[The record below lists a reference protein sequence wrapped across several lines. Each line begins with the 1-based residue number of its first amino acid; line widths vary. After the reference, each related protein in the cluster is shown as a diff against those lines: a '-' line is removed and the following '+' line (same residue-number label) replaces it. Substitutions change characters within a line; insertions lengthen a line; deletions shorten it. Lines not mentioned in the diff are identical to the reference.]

1 MSPRI
6 EPANAPYPPSV
17 ARTLAQLKTPGDQP
31 LSLFRT
37 LARDERLFARF
48 TGGGLL
54 DPGHLSLREREIVI
68 HRVCALNG
76 CGYEWGVHAAI
87 FAAHVGLDAERLA
100 ATTASG
106 IDPCWSPREALLIDF
121 CDAVNARADI
131 DDALWTRLA
140 EAFSEEARIELM
152 MLAGFYRT
160 VSLLANGLRLEPE
173 HFAAPFPGAP
183 SPARD
188 TLSRTRH
195 G

>member
-6 EPANAPYPPSV
+6 APAQPPYPPAV
-17 ARTLAQLKTPGDQP
+17 ARTLEQLKTPGDQP

-37 LARDERLFARF
+37 LARDARLFARF

-68 HRVCALNG
+68 HRTCALNG

-87 FAAHVGLDAERLA
+87 FAEAAGLDAEQLT
-100 ATTASG
+100 ATTAPG
-106 IDPCWSPREALLIDF
+106 MAACWGPREALLIAF
-121 CDAVNARADI
+121 CDAVHTSADL
-131 DDALWTRLA
+131 DDALWARLT

-160 VSLLANGLRLEPE
+160 VSLLANGLRLAPEP
-173 HFAAPFPGAP
+173 FAAPFPA
-183 SPARD
+183 
-188 TLSRTRH
+188 
-195 G
+195 

>member
-6 EPANAPYPPSV
+6 APAVAPYPPTV
-17 ARTLAQLKTPGDQP
+17 ARTLERLKTPGEQP

-37 LARDERLFARF
+37 LARDERLFGRF

-54 DPGHLSLREREIVI
+54 DPGHLTLREREIVI

-87 FAAHVGLDAERLA
+87 FAGPAGLDAEQLA
-100 ATTASG
+100 ATAAPG
-106 IDPCWSPREALLIDF
+106 VAACWGPREALLIAF
-121 CDAVNARADI
+121 CDAVDARADI
-131 DDALWTRLA
+131 DDELWARLTQ
-140 EAFSEEARIELM
+140 AFSEDAVIELM

-173 HFAAPFPGAP
+173 DFATPAPFA
-183 SPARD
+183 
-188 TLSRTRH
+188 
-195 G
+195 

>member
-6 EPANAPYPPSV
+6 APVIAPYPPAV
-17 ARTLAQLKTPGDQP
+17 ARTLEGLKTPGDQP

-54 DPGHLSLREREIVI
+54 DPGHLTLREREIVI
-68 HRVCALNG
+68 HRICALNA
-76 CGYEWGVHAAI
+76 CGYEWGVHAAL
-87 FAAHVGLDAERLA
+87 FAQAAGLDAEQLA
-100 ATTASG
+100 ATAAPG
-106 IDPCWSPREALLIDF
+106 IAACWAPREALLIAF

-131 DDALWTRLA
+131 DEPLWARLS

-160 VSLLANGLRLEPE
+160 VSLLANGLRLVPE
-173 HFAAPFPGAP
+173 AFAAAFPV
-183 SPARD
+183 
-188 TLSRTRH
+188 
-195 G
+195 

>member
-6 EPANAPYPPSV
+6 PHANAPYPASV
-17 ARTLAQLKTPGDQP
+17 AFALERLKTPGDEP
-31 LSLFRT
+31 LALFRT

-48 TGGGLL
+48 TGAGLL
-54 DPGHLSLREREIVI
+54 DKGHLTLREREIVI
-68 HRVCALNG
+68 HRVCALNR

-87 FAAHVGLDAERLA
+87 FAAAAGLDAQQLM
-100 ATTASG
+100 ATVEPGVA
-106 IDPCWSPREALLIDF
+106 PCWEPREALLIGF

-131 DDALWTRLA
+131 DDSLWARLS
-140 EAFSEEARIELM
+140 EAFSEEARIELV

-173 HFAAPFPGAP
+173 PFATPFPTASGP
-183 SPARD
+183 Y
-188 TLSRTRH
+188 

>member
-6 EPANAPYPPSV
+6 EPAKTPYPPSV
-17 ARTLAQLKTPGDQP
+17 ARTLEHLKTPGDQP

-48 TGGGLL
+48 TGAGLL
-54 DPGHLSLREREIVI
+54 DPGHMTLREREIVI
-68 HRVCALNG
+68 HRICALNG

-87 FAAHVGLDAERLA
+87 FASAAGLDAEQLA
-100 ATTASG
+100 ATAAPG
-106 IDPCWSPREALLIDF
+106 IADCWGPREALLIGF

-131 DDALWTRLA
+131 DDALWARLA
-140 EAFSEEARIELM
+140 EAFSEEAWIELM

-173 HFAAPFPGAP
+173 PFAAPFPP
-183 SPARD
+183 
-188 TLSRTRH
+188 
-195 G
+195 

>member
-6 EPANAPYPPSV
+6 EPAQSPYPS
-17 ARTLAQLKTPGDQP
+17 AIAATLDRLKTPGDQP

-54 DPGHLSLREREIVI
+54 DPGHLPLREREIVI
-68 HRVCALNG
+68 QRTCALNR

-87 FAAHVGLDAERLA
+87 FAGAAGLNAEQLA
-100 ATTASG
+100 ATLATETAT
-106 IDPCWSPREALLIDF
+106 CWSPREGLLIAF
-121 CDAVNARADI
+121 CDAVHARADV

-140 EAFSEEARIELM
+140 EAFSQEALIEMM

-173 HFAAPFPGAP
+173 AFAAPFPPG
-183 SPARD
+183 
-188 TLSRTRH
+188 
-195 G
+195 

>member
-6 EPANAPYPPSV
+6 EPAQAPYPPSV
-17 ARTLAQLKTPGDQP
+17 ASTLERLKTPGDQP

-54 DPGHLSLREREIVI
+54 DPGHLTLREREIVI

-76 CGYEWGVHAAI
+76 AAYEWGVHAAL
-87 FAAHVGLDAERLA
+87 FARAAGLDAQQLA
-100 ATTASG
+100 ATAAPG
-106 IDPCWSPREALLIDF
+106 ISACWGPREALLIDF

-140 EAFSEEARIELM
+140 DAFSEEARLELM

-160 VSLLANGLRLEPE
+160 VSLLVNGLRLEPE
-173 HFAAPFPGAP
+173 PFAAPFP
-183 SPARD
+183 S
-188 TLSRTRH
+188 
-195 G
+195 

>member
-6 EPANAPYPPSV
+6 EPAKAPYPPSV
-17 ARTLAQLKTPGDQP
+17 AKALGRLKTPGDDP

-54 DPGHLSLREREIVI
+54 DRGHLSLRDREIVI
-68 HRVCALNG
+68 HRICALNG

-87 FAAHVGLDAERLA
+87 FASAVGLDAERLA
-100 ATTASG
+100 ATLAPG
-106 IDPCWSPREALLIDF
+106 VADCWTEDEALLIAF

-131 DDALWTRLA
+131 DDELWTRLSN
-140 EAFSEEARIELM
+140 AFSDEARIELM

-173 HFAAPFPGAP
+173 AFAVPFP
-183 SPARD
+183 S
-188 TLSRTRH
+188 
-195 G
+195 